1 LEESRSPNFMSRD
14 SNGGDNRQSSFA
26 ALRRFAFPRVVK
38 QRGFLRKTRRRTAAL
53 RLTDLGLNCKTEYE
67 SFLF

>member
-1 LEESRSPNFMSRD
+1 MRRD
-14 SNGGDNRQSSFA
+14 SNGDDNRQSSFA
-26 ALRRFAFPRVVK
+26 AFRRFASPRVAE
-38 QRGFLRKTRRRTAAL
+38 QRGFLRETRRRTAAL